1 MITYSQ
7 TSNTIPMYN
16 ENVKQTTTEETD
28 TEGGERKV
36 VQEDTQKDVI
46 FQENNGNKTPVTQS
60 IVSPKIEGAIVAATG
75 ASNVEVKTNIIQAVE
90 AVTGLATHKI
100 QVFEMKSE

>member
-1 MITYSQ
+1 
-7 TSNTIPMYN
+7 MYN

-46 FQENNGNKTPVTQS
+46 FQETNGMKTPVTQS
-60 IVSPKIEGAIVAATG
+60 VLNPKVEGAIVTATG
-75 ASNVEVKTNIIQAVE
+75 AGSMDVKASIVQAVE